1 MFWRQGVC
9 NRKDE
14 KACVVLVQQT
24 DNCSLILVR
33 YLRWHDICHRI
44 RSNSACHGKVD
55 AYPSVNLIQHWIPG
69 TMAYRHSR
77 LVESREGVASSR
89 CHRNVWVLVHWMAFV
104 CIHCEWRVEDWV
116 SLAGRT
122 STHSEPVLLETYATF
137 VVTWIYEQWLPHFL
151 TGIIG
156 LPHQHPWVH
165 CTLPVVFW

>member
-116 SLAGRT
+116 SLAGWT
-122 STHSEPVLLETYATF
+122 CTHLEPPYFFCNMNLPTVIAPFFYRHHRSASPAALGTLLP
-137 VVTWIYEQWLPHFL
+137 I
-151 TGIIG
+151 
-156 LPHQHPWVH
+156 
-165 CTLPVVFW
+165 VFC